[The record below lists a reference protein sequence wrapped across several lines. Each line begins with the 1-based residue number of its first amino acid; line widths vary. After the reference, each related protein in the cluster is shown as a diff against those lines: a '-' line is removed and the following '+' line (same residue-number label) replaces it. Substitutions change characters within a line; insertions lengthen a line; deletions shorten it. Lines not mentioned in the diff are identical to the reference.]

1 MRSRRWQGDAG
12 EHHDKLETLN
22 NPMTKT
28 DLIEAVAGA
37 AEMTRNEAET
47 VVDSIFSAIVRSL
60 RADEKVEIRRFGS
73 FRIRQR
79 KPRTGCNPKTGT
91 TVSVPPKKIPYFKP
105 SKELKDALMTTTVP
119 GS

>member
-1 MRSRRWQGDAG
+1 LTLLHFQCRPPSKKGLIFVQ
-12 EHHDKLETLN
+12 KTETI
-22 NPMTKT
+22 T
-28 DLIEAVAGA
+28 
-37 AEMTRNEAET
+37 
-47 VVDSIFSAIVRSL
+47 VDSIFSAIVRSL

-79 KPRTGCNPKTGT
+79 KPRTGRNPKTGT